1 MFDALEWLAAMCS
14 HVPNKGEQMVRYYGH
29 YSNVSR
35 GKRKKQGQDR
45 MIPSILEPDGSSK
58 EHRKNW
64 SRLIQ
69 KIYEVDPLMC
79 PKCHG
84 RMKIL
89 AFIEDEHVIKKIFKH
104 VGLWDVKPRP
114 PPKANASPKALEIRI
129 DYSDFQLP
137 LSDNYLYVDPQYPE
151 VYSP

>member
-1 MFDALEWLAAMCS
+1 
-14 HVPNKGEQMVRYYGH
+14 MVRYYGH

>member
-1 MFDALEWLAAMCS
+1 
-14 HVPNKGEQMVRYYGH
+14 
-29 YSNVSR
+29 
-35 GKRKKQGQDR
+35 